1 MRARLHDGCG
11 MGLLLSSAI
20 MKTASRLAGVFLS
33 FNRRQFFFL
42 SLAGAAQLVYG
53 AGSARPDTGAKR
65 VQIVMGEESLGQV
78 PFGFTGLS
86 YEAAQL
92 YNPAYFS
99 AANASLVEA
108 FRGLSPHGVL
118 RVGGNLSDVTRW
130 KGPSGDF
137 STPKQTAGI
146 EYGKT
151 YWEWKLTDPSVRANK
166 DGAITPEAI
175 RNLGNFLRATDWKL
189 IYGLNF
195 GCGSAQR
202 AADEA
207 LCVMQEAG
215 ERLVAF
221 QVGNEADF
229 FGGRPPFRD
238 KPYEFEQYFREYREF
253 VDAVRA
259 KAPKAPFAGPDTA
272 TNMDWVD
279 RFGQRAG
286 DSAVML
292 SSHFYAMGPAK
303 DPSMDAAF
311 LLSHNERLDKQIQKV
326 KQALAHSSGLPFRMT
341 EGNSCFGGGKPGVS
355 DAFASALWGA
365 DYMLTCAAAGYSGV
379 NLHGG
384 GDGLY
389 APIAVGANLS
399 TELRPLYFGMQ
410 FAEQFAGWEMRNC
423 TVQGEANLTTWLAR
437 NVDEHQLALINKDG
451 APVEVQLKGA
461 LHPHRASHAVRL
473 SGPGIDAKEGVALD
487 KVKPPSG
494 STFSIPGYTALL
506 LRWT

>member
-1 MRARLHDGCG
+1 MLCSD
-11 MGLLLSSAI
+11 I
-20 MKTASRLAGVFLS
+20 MKLRILTIGISLNL
-33 FNRRQFFFL
+33 NRRRFLFL
-42 SLAGAAQLVYG
+42 SLAGATQLVRG
-53 AGSARPDTGAKR
+53 VTSARAEPSLKK
-65 VQIVMGEESLGQV
+65 VQIVMGEERLGLV
-78 PFGFTGLS
+78 PVDYTGLS
-86 YEAAQL
+86 YEAPQL

-99 AANASLVEA
+99 ETNTSLVEA
-108 FRGLSPHGVL
+108 FRKLSSHGVL
-118 RVGGNLSDVTRW
+118 RIGGNLSDVTRW
-130 KGPSGDF
+130 KGPNGDF

-175 RNLGNFLRATDWKL
+175 RTLGRFLRATDWKL

-195 GCGSAQR
+195 GCGSAER
-202 AADEA
+202 AAEEA
-207 LCVMQEAG
+207 MYVTQEAG
-215 ERLVAF
+215 DRLLAF

-229 FGGRPPFRD
+229 FGGRPLFRQ
-238 KPYEFEQYFREYREF
+238 KPYGFDQYFQEYQEF

-259 KAPKAPFAGPDTA
+259 RIPHAPFAGPDTA
-272 TNMDWVD
+272 TNLDWVD
-279 RFGQRAG
+279 RFGQKVG
-286 DSAVML
+286 TSAVML

-311 LLSHNERLDKQIQKV
+311 LLSHNKRLDQQIQQA
-326 KQALAHSSGLPFRMT
+326 KQAVAHSDGLRFRMT

-365 DYMLTCAAAGYSGV
+365 DYMLTCASGGYCGV

-389 APIAVGANLS
+389 TPIAIGENLS

-410 FAEQFAGWEMRNC
+410 FAEQFAGWELQSC
-423 TVQGEANLTTWLAR
+423 AVEGEASAGEANLTAFLAHKGKER
-437 NVDEHQLALINKDG
+437 QLALINKDG

-461 LHPHRASHAVRL
+461 IGVHHAGHAMRL
-473 SGPGIDAKEGVALD
+473 SGPGLDAKDGVTLAE
-487 KVKPPSG
+487 VKAPSG
-494 STFSIPGYTALL
+494 STFSVNGYTALL
-506 LRWT
+506 LRWR

>member
-1 MRARLHDGCG
+1 VG
-11 MGLLLSSAI
+11 
-20 MKTASRLAGVFLS
+20 
-33 FNRRQFFFL
+33 
-42 SLAGAAQLVYG
+42 QLVYG
-53 AGSARPDTGAKR
+53 IKPARPDAGTKKVR
-65 VQIVMGEESLGQV
+65 VVMSEESLGRV

-99 AANASLVEA
+99 AANASLVAA
-108 FRGLSPHGVL
+108 FRGLSSHGVL

-130 KGPSGDF
+130 KSASGDF
-137 STPKQTAGI
+137 SSPKQAAGI
-146 EYGKT
+146 AYGKT

-175 RNLGNFLRATDWKL
+175 RNLGQFLRATDWTL

-195 GCGSAQR
+195 GCGSPER

-207 LCVMQEAG
+207 ACVMQEVG

-221 QVGNEADF
+221 QVGNEDDF
-229 FGGRPPFRD
+229 FGGRPVFRG
-238 KPYEFEQYFREYREF
+238 KPYEFDQYFREYQEF

-259 KAPKAPFAGPDTA
+259 KSPKAPFAGPDTA
-272 TNMDWVD
+272 TNMDWVV

-286 DSAVML
+286 GSAVML

-311 LLSHNERLDKQIQKV
+311 LLSHNKRLDQQIEQV
-326 KQALAHSSGLPFRMT
+326 KRARTLSGGLPFRMT

-365 DYMLTCAAAGYSGV
+365 DYMLTCAAAGFCGV

-384 GDGLY
+384 GDGIY
-389 APIAVGANLS
+389 TPIAVGENLA

-410 FAEQFAGWEMRNC
+410 FADQFAGWELRNC
-423 TVQGEANLTTWLAR
+423 MVQGQANLTAWFGR

-451 APVEVQLKGA
+451 AAVEVNLKGA
-461 LHPHRASHAVRL
+461 LASRKVSQAMSL
-473 SGPGIDAKEGVALD
+473 SGPGLDAKDGVALE
-487 KVKPPSG
+487 KIKPPTG
-494 STFSIPGYTALL
+494 NTFSIPGYSALL
-506 LRWT
+506 LRWH

>member
-1 MRARLHDGCG
+1 
-11 MGLLLSSAI
+11 LS
-20 MKTASRLAGVFLS
+20 V
-33 FNRRQFFFL
+33 NRRRFLYL
-42 SLAGAAQLVYG
+42 SLAGAGQLVYG
-53 AGSARPDTGAKR
+53 AGSARPEAGAKK
-65 VQIVMGEESLGQV
+65 VQIVMAEEGLAKV
-78 PFGFTGLS
+78 PVDYTGLS
-86 YEAAQL
+86 YEAPQL

-99 AANASLVEA
+99 AANTSLVDA
-108 FRGLSPHGVL
+108 FRGLSSRGVL

-130 KGPSGDF
+130 KGASGDF
-137 STPKQTAGI
+137 STPKQVAGI

-151 YWEWKLTDPSVRANK
+151 YWEWKLTDASVRANK

-175 RNLGNFLRATDWKL
+175 RNLGGFLRATNWKL

-195 GCGSAQR
+195 GCGSPQR

-207 LCVMQEAG
+207 ACVMQEVG

-229 FGGRPPFRD
+229 FGGRPQFRD
-238 KPYEFEQYFREYREF
+238 KPYEFEQYFREYQEF
-253 VDAVRA
+253 VEAVRA
-259 KAPKAPFAGPDTA
+259 KVPKAPFAGPDTA
-272 TNMDWVD
+272 ANMDWVD

-286 DSAVML
+286 NSAVML

-311 LLSHNERLDKQIQKV
+311 LLSHNQKLDKQIQQV
-326 KQALAHSSGLPFRMT
+326 KQALANSGGLPFRMT

-365 DYMLTCAAAGYSGV
+365 DYMLACAAAGYSGV

-389 APIAVGANLS
+389 APIAVGDNLS

-410 FAEQFAGWEMRNC
+410 FAEQFAGWELRIC
-423 TVQGEANLTTWLAR
+423 TVAGEANLTAWLAR
-437 NVDEHQLALINKDG
+437 NVDKHQLALINKDG
-451 APVEVQLKGA
+451 APVEVQLKGGLA
-461 LHPHRASHAVRL
+461 GRRVSHAMSL
-473 SGPGIDAKEGVALD
+473 SGPGLDAKDGVALA
-487 KVKPPSG
+487 KVKAPSG
-494 STFSIPGYTALL
+494 STFSVPGYSALL
-506 LRWT
+506 LRWY